1 MGKKKK
7 DHRKKVL
14 SRNTIINNAKLSN
27 TKEQERFIQQI
38 IEREKLNGNYDNVNS
53 IADSTFT
60 TINLDDIKI

>member
-14 SRNTIINNAKLSN
+14 SRNTSINNAKLSN

-38 IEREKLNGNYDNVNS
+38 IEREKLNGNYDNVDS